1 MRQNEREGTRA
12 ERIAK
17 IKKRYAQ
24 QIDPSKIIVYE
35 PTIKPKD
42 FCDNNVFQRVAVYV
56 RVSTGSET
64 QTSSYE
70 LQKKYYEEFVVRH
83 PNWELVGIY
92 ADEGISGTAYKN
104 RTNFNLMLADCRKGK
119 IDLIVTKSVSRF
131 ARNVVDCIGIVRDL
145 ADLKPSVGV
154 LFEMENIFSL
164 KDDSQM
170 ALSFQATMAQEESHV
185 KSRSMNAS
193 YDMRF
198 DNGMYMT
205 PKLLGYTINEDGDLT
220 INHEQAPTVKLI
232 FNMYLCNYSASEIA
246 QVLMQLGRK
255 TLKGN
260 TKWSSSTVLSVL
272 RNERHCGELL
282 TRKTW
287 TPDYLKHR
295 SVKNM
300 GEKRQ
305 IRVLDHHDPIIPI
318 DDFFAVQKMIENAK
332 YGNKSI
338 LPDLQVIKS
347 GFLKGYV
354 IIHPHWSGF
363 DENDYFQASDS
374 TYEGEC
380 FDDSSEITVVSD
392 AGDFDMRGFEVA
404 RSEFFDSNRRPSITI
419 SRTKVKFSSECIRKF
434 GDKLYIEMLLH
445 PTKKC
450 FAIRATTKENRQS
463 AVWAKSHMGVLQPKE
478 IPAAAFSPTLFS
490 MFQWN
495 SAYRYRALGTFHQK
509 NGEAV
514 IVFDLSEPEVFVP
527 EFMLSGGDAEGGSN
541 EKPLL
546 QSGKHIRAVPDEW
559 TESFGREYYLQR
571 HIDDNRVPK
580 KDADWNVRTEGEAFP
595 IGEERHV
602 TDVSVMKEYIQSE
615 ILKSIPAEE
624 TNNE

>member
-17 IKKRYAQ
+17 IKKRYTQ

-70 LQKKYYEEFVVRH
+70 LQKKYYEDFVVRH

-338 LPDLQVIKS
+338 LPDLQVITS

-354 IIHPHWSGF
+354 IINPRWSGF
-363 DENDYFQASDS
+363 DENDY
-374 TYEGEC
+374 YH
-380 FDDSSEITVVSD
+380 
-392 AGDFDMRGFEVA
+392 
-404 RSEFFDSNRRPSITI
+404 
-419 SRTKVKFSSECIRKF
+419 
-434 GDKLYIEMLLH
+434 LH
-445 PTKKC
+445 
-450 FAIRATTKENRQS
+450 RQDR
-463 AVWAKSHMGVLQPKE
+463 
-478 IPAAAFSPTLFS
+478 
-490 MFQWN
+490 
-495 SAYRYRALGTFHQK
+495 RYR
-509 NGEAV
+509 
-514 IVFDLSEPEVFVP
+514 
-527 EFMLSGGDAEGGSN
+527 
-541 EKPLL
+541 
-546 QSGKHIRAVPDEW
+546 R
-559 TESFGREYYLQR
+559 R
-571 HIDDNRVPK
+571 
-580 KDADWNVRTEGEAFP
+580 
-595 IGEERHV
+595 
-602 TDVSVMKEYIQSE
+602 
-615 ILKSIPAEE
+615 
-624 TNNE
+624 

>member
-1 MRQNEREGTRA
+1 MRQNEYQGTRA
-12 ERIAK
+12 ERIAR

-24 QIDPSKIIVYE
+24 QVDPSKIIVYE
-35 PTIKPKD
+35 PTKKPID
-42 FCDNNVFQRVAVYV
+42 YYDNDVYTRVAVYV
-56 RVSTGSET
+56 RVSTGSES

-83 PNWELVGIY
+83 PQWELVGIY

-104 RTNFNLMLADCRKGK
+104 RKNFNLMLDDCKRGK

-205 PKLLGYTINEDGDLT
+205 PKLLGYTLDENGDLT

-232 FNMYLCNYSASEIA
+232 FNMYLCNYTAAEIA
-246 QVLMQLGRK
+246 EVLMRLGRK
-255 TLKGN
+255 TYKGN

-272 RNERHCGELL
+272 KNERHCGELL

-287 TPDYLKHR
+287 TPNYLKHR

-305 IRVLDHHDPIIPI
+305 IRVLDHHDAIVPI

-332 YGNKSI
+332 YGNKTI
-338 LPDLQVIKS
+338 LPNLEVIKN
-347 GFLKGYV
+347 GYLKGYV
-354 IIHPHWSGF
+354 IINPRWSGF
-363 DENDYFQASDS
+363 DESDYFRASDS
-374 TYEGEC
+374 VSDTLN
-380 FDDSSEITVVSD
+380 FDESNEITVVSD
-392 AGDFDMRGFEVA
+392 AGDFDMRGFEIA
-404 RSEFFDSNRRPSITI
+404 RSEFFDSNRRPSITL
-419 SRTKVKFSSECIRKF
+419 SRGKVKFSSECIRKF
-434 GDKLYIEMLLH
+434 GDKTHVEMLLH
-445 PTKKC
+445 PSKRC
-450 FAIRATTKENRQS
+450 FAVRATSKENRH
-463 AVWAKSHMGVLQPKE
+463 AVVWAKSHMGVLQPKE
-478 IPAAAFSPTLFS
+478 VPASAFSPTLFS
-490 MFQWN
+490 MFHWN
-495 SAYRYRALGTFHQK
+495 VAYRYRALGTYYQK

-514 IVFDLSEPEVFVP
+514 IVFDLTQPEIFVP
-527 EFMLSGGDAEGGSN
+527 EYMISGGDADDGSR
-541 EKPLL
+541 ERPLL
-546 QSGKHIRAVPDEW
+546 QTGKHVRAVPDEW
-559 TESFGREYYLQR
+559 TETFGREYYVQK
-571 HIDDNRVPK
+571 HFEETNMPQ
-580 KDADWNVRTEGEAFP
+580 KDSDWDVHTKGEVFP
-595 IGEERHV
+595 VGDERHV
-602 TDVSVMKEYIQSE
+602 TDVATMKEYIQSE
-615 ILKSIPAEE
+615 ILKSLPLEVHDE
-624 TNNE
+624 

>member
-17 IKKRYAQ
+17 IKKRYTQ

-70 LQKKYYEEFVVRH
+70 LQKKYYEDFVVRH

-338 LPDLQVIKS
+338 LPDLQVITS

-354 IIHPHWSGF
+354 IINPRWSGF
-363 DENDYFQASDS
+363 DENDYYQASDS
-374 TYEGEC
+374 TYEGAS
-380 FDDSSEITVVSD
+380 FDNAGEITVVSD

-419 SRTKVKFSSECIRKF
+419 SRTKIKFSAECIRKF

-445 PTKKC
+445 PSKKC

-463 AVWAKSHMGVLQPKE
+463 TH
-478 IPAAAFSPTLFS
+478 
-490 MFQWN
+490 
-495 SAYRYRALGTFHQK
+495 
-509 NGEAV
+509 
-514 IVFDLSEPEVFVP
+514 
-527 EFMLSGGDAEGGSN
+527 AE
-541 EKPLL
+541 L
-546 QSGKHIRAVPDEW
+546 
-559 TESFGREYYLQR
+559 
-571 HIDDNRVPK
+571 
-580 KDADWNVRTEGEAFP
+580 
-595 IGEERHV
+595 
-602 TDVSVMKEYIQSE
+602 
-615 ILKSIPAEE
+615 
-624 TNNE
+624 